1 MLTDNLIYKLENFTT
16 ALHLIDSDHS
26 LNSSAYRNTMLPH
39 KHNFQKL
46 RRKVLVFWKYCGI
59 TQNDN
64 LGIWITEHM
73 L

>member
-16 ALHLIDSDHS
+16 VLHFVDSEHS
-26 LNSSAYRNTMLPH
+26 LNSPAYRNTMLPH

-46 RRKVLVFWKYCGI
+46 WRKVLVFQKYCGI
-59 TQNDN
+59 TQNGN
-64 LGIWITEHM
+64 LGIQIIEHM